1 MSSLY
6 ACIIYILYLYMF
18 TFIYVC
24 FRPGKLPCT
33 YTWLYLWTLKI
44 KIWLLLAVITRLPG
58 HGGFSNGQNHN
69 QPRFSKPVALNPHP
83 LADLDTPTS
92 IRWAFK
98 KQSKILVDR
107 TLIKNGAPM
116 AYKYVVILSMEPSA
130 KTTLKQTA
138 YGWSFAYWSSAY
150 RSSSCSV

>member
-24 FRPGKLPCT
+24 FRPRKLPCT

-83 LADLDTPTS
+83 LADPDTPTS
-92 IRWAFK
+92 IRW
-98 KQSKILVDR
+98 
-107 TLIKNGAPM
+107 